1 MFGRWSINMEIE
13 SMLNSYIKK
22 SDKQE
27 NRLKNYYARRK
38 NKVILWYIF
47 ELR

>member
-1 MFGRWSINMEIE
+1 MEIE

-27 NRLKNYYARRK
+27 DRLENHYARLKS
-38 NKVILWYIF
+38 
-47 ELR
+47 